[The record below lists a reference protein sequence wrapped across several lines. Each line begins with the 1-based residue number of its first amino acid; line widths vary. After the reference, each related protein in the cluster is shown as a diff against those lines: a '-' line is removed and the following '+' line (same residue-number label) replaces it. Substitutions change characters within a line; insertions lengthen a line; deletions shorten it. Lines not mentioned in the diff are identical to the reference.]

1 MNTLYAI
8 EGPIKGESFAL
19 TKDITTVGRASDND
33 ICLSDG
39 GVSRHHAKLLKK
51 GKRVFIVDLDST
63 RGVFIDGERIEP
75 GLEVALHKKSQ
86 VLMGHTVLSLQKK
99 ALGKKAVQPPPRYE
113 QKRLFDSKELHSN
126 MDGRRYY
133 TRSLE
138 LLLKVSNILAQSL
151 DIDELLDEMI
161 DQIFILLKRIDRG
174 AILLRDRE
182 TGQLKEMVSK
192 IRMGERYQRTTP
204 STFNYSRSIVK
215 RVVKEGV
222 PITMSDTR
230 RVSKTDLSD
239 SMAKMNIMSVM
250 CVPLRYKGEVQGVI
264 YVDSIGLPDGFR
276 KDDIQLLTSLSNT
289 AAISIENARL
299 YQELK
304 KELVER
310 KRAEKEKTKLEA
322 QYRFAQKMEAL
333 GTLASGIAHNFNNL
347 LMGIQGYTSL
357 MLMDMDSTHPHYKR
371 LRGIESQIGSGA
383 ILIKQ
388 LLGYAREVGYE
399 LRPLNLNRL
408 VREIADNF
416 CITHKEIRVHQ
427 ELARDLD
434 RVKADHRQMK
444 QALLN
449 LFVNAADAM
458 PTGGEIFLKTMNV
471 TDVNMRERAYTVEPG
486 NYVLLSITDTGT
498 GMDKKTS
505 ERIFEPFFTTKG
517 LSKATGLGLASAYG
531 IIKAHGGYIDVDSE
545 KGKGTTFRIYL
556 PVI

>member
-1 MNTLYAI
+1 MTTLYAI
-8 EGPIKGESFAL
+8 EGPIKGESFDI

-51 GKRVFIVDLDST
+51 GKRISIVDLNST
-63 RGVFIDGERIEP
+63 RGVFIDGERIKP
-75 GLEVALHKKSQ
+75 DLEVSLHKKSQ
-86 VLMGHTVLSLQKK
+86 VLIGHTVLSLQKK
-99 ALGKKAVQPPPRYE
+99 ALGKEAVQPLPRYE
-113 QKRLFDSKELHSN
+113 QKRLFDFKEVHSN

-133 TRSLE
+133 TRNLE

-174 AILLRDRE
+174 AILLKDRE

-192 IRMGERYQRTTP
+192 IRMGERSQRIL

-215 RVVKEGV
+215 RVFNEGV

-250 CVPLRYKGEVQGVI
+250 CVPLKYKGEVQGVI

-357 MLMDMDSTHPHYKR
+357 MLMDIDSTHPNYAR

-399 LRPLNLNRL
+399 LRTLNLNQL
-408 VREIADNF
+408 VKEIADNF
-416 CITHKEIRVHQ
+416 CITNKEIRVHQ
-427 ELARDLD
+427 ELARDLY

-458 PTGGEIFLKTMNV
+458 PKGGEIFLKTMNV

-498 GMDKKTS
+498 GMDEKTS

-531 IIKAHGGYIDVDSE
+531 IIKAHGGYIDVNSE